1 MHNIKIFN
9 TIKAGAGL
17 GLATSFKTAKE
28 LRSDAECLYEH
39 LKRHTSEARS
49 NFTSAPGANQTST
62 ETLPVMRSFSRTSEN
77 DGYVSKNESSSPVSC
92 QTVLVEHALQLHA
105 QMCQCALY

>member
-9 TIKAGAGL
+9 TINAGAGL

-28 LRSDAECLYEH
+28 LRSDAERLYEH
-39 LKRHTSEARS
+39 LKRDTSEARS
-49 NFTSAPGANQTST
+49 NFTSAPGVNQTST

-77 DGYVSKNESSSPVSC
+77 DGYVSKNEPSSPVSR